1 MSDKNTG
8 LFHDDDGNLDDRR
21 IFGAGMLAA
30 SIAAGVLAIFVTD
43 TPDTASDIALGFMWG
58 GITLMGVT
66 VGEKFR
72 RRQQ

>member
-1 MSDKNTG
+1 MSEKNTG

-30 SIAAGVLAIFVTD
+30 AIAAGVLAIFVTD

-66 VGEKFR
+66 VGEKFHR
-72 RRQQ
+72 RP